1 MIKQEIFNDL
11 TTVLGNKI
19 LKKEDGFYFDDTKI
33 IFPEELPLLDI
44 ASDKDKY
51 IYYDTED
58 GCEFLLKKLDYGYDT
73 LVEDSKISISFSE
86 LSDGLCFYLLNEFSK
101 QKIRVFMPSI
111 RLRRILD
118 RTDGESVELFDLL
131 RLAFSEYCAL
141 VVKAKNKP
149 LPTNI
154 IDIAKSHLFNCSM
167 LLGYNFCLVEK
178 GDLSFLSRTSTG
190 RLIRRTKVET
200 PHKKYNEEMV
210 QYYIEAKITRV
221 PKIQFLSFF
230 NVLEYYA
237 DELNEDKICEQI
249 QNIVTDPHFKQ
260 SKVKE
265 YRKVSKIF
273 DVKNIFDDGQALLV
287 LLNSYINKDKLLEF
301 LDKNPFYTESSAY
314 KIKETIL
321 KPEDSNLIAKVKKRI
336 YGVRNAL
343 VHSKEGNSVKYTPL
357 KDDLH
362 ITEEIPLI
370 KFLAEQII
378 INSGTIMDY

>member
-1 MIKQEIFNDL
+1 MISQEIFNDL
-11 TTVLGNKI
+11 TIVLGYKI
-19 LKKEDGFYFDDTKI
+19 TKKEEDYFFHEIKLT
-33 IFPEELPLLDI
+33 FPKEFPLLDI
-44 ASDKDKY
+44 ASDRDKY
-51 IYYDTED
+51 IFYENENS
-58 GCEFLLKKLDYGYDT
+58 CEFLLKKLDYGFDG
-73 LVEDSKISISFSE
+73 LVEDAKISISFSE
-86 LSDGLCFYLLNEFSK
+86 LSDGLCLYLLNEFSK

-111 RLRRILD
+111 KIHRILD
-118 RTDGESVELFDLL
+118 RSEEKSVYLFDLL
-131 RLAFSEYCAL
+131 RIAFSEYCAL
-141 VVKAKNKP
+141 VIKAKEKT
-149 LPTNI
+149 LPINI

-167 LLGYNFCLVEK
+167 FLGYNYCLVEK
-178 GDLSFLSRTSTG
+178 GDLASSSKSSPDRFT
-190 RLIRRTKVET
+190 RRAKVET

-237 DELNEDKICEQI
+237 DELNEDKICGQI
-249 QNIVTDPHFKQ
+249 QNIVTDPYFKQ

-273 DVKNIFDDGQALLV
+273 DNKNIFDDGQMLLT
-287 LLNSYINKDKLLEF
+287 LLNSYIDKEKLLEF
-301 LDKNPFYTESSAY
+301 LGENPFYTESSAY

-321 KPEDSNLIAKVKKRI
+321 KPEDGNLIAKVKKRI

-362 ITEEIPLI
+362 IKEEIPLI

-378 INSGTIMDY
+378 INSSTIIDY